1 MAEKSIDLFVI
12 GGGINGAAVAR
23 DAAGRGLSVML
34 AEKGDYACAT
44 SSASSNLIHGGL
56 RYLETYQFGL
66 VRHSLKER
74 KSLLHAAPYLVEPL
88 QFLVPSRD
96 DQKRPAWMVY
106 AGLKLYDLLGG
117 SRSLPASG
125 TLTDAQI
132 DALPRLRRKNL
143 KAVLHYH
150 DCRTDDARLVLALL
164 LDAREHN
171 ADISNYRAVTAID
184 AIEHGYRV
192 AYRQDGVIHT
202 AQARFVVNAAGPWAN
217 TVNGLCSAPPRQH
230 SLRLVRG
237 SHIVLPMPDPA
248 QHTAFTLQ
256 NDDGRV
262 VFTLPWLDEKF
273 LVIGTT
279 DQPHD
284 ADAME
289 ARCTPHERDYLLRAY
304 NRYFSHPG
312 GRAAPEHVV
321 SSWSGVRPLAD
332 DGRGD
337 LSKVTRSAVQT
348 WRRQGNGGIITLY
361 GGKLTTHR
369 DLAETVLRRLS
380 RMGAPVARSWTRNAI
395 LPGGHAAR
403 DQLEKLAQQGPDTIP
418 PSIRL
423 RWAHT
428 YGDRIALL
436 YDRIMK
442 DQYLVREIAPGVPEA
457 ELHHARE
464 DEDAVRA
471 QDFLYRRTKLY
482 MTLSLESQRVIARF
496 FGDRHIS

>member
-1 MAEKSIDLFVI
+1 MAERSVDLFVI

-56 RYLETYQFGL
+56 RYLEAYEFGL

-74 KSLLHAAPYLVEPL
+74 EGLLHAAPYLIEPL
-88 QFLVPSRD
+88 QFLVPLRD
-96 DQKRPAWMVY
+96 DQKRPAWMVH
-106 AGLKLYDLLGG
+106 AGLKIYDLMGG

-125 TLTDAQI
+125 KLSSAEI
-132 DALPRLRRKNL
+132 DALPRLRHEGL

-150 DCRTDDARLVLALL
+150 DCRTDDARLVLAVL
-164 LDAREHN
+164 LDARERG

-184 AIEHGYRV
+184 AVGHGYMV
-192 AYRQDGVIHT
+192 AYLQDGVTRT
-202 AQARFVVNAAGPWAN
+202 AHARFVVNAAGPWAN
-217 TVNGLCSAPPRQH
+217 AVSKLCSAPPRQH
-230 SLRLVRG
+230 DLRLVRG
-237 SHIVLPMPDPA
+237 SHIVLPMPYPA
-248 QHTAFTLQ
+248 HREAFALQ
-256 NDDGRV
+256 NDDRRV
-262 VFTLPWLDEKF
+262 VFTLPWLNGKF

-284 ADAME
+284 TDAME
-289 ARCTPHERDYLLRAY
+289 ARCTPLERDYLLRAY
-304 NRYFSHPG
+304 NRYFSYPG
-312 GRAAPEHVV
+312 SPATSVHVV

-332 DGRGD
+332 DGSGD
-337 LSKVTRSAVQT
+337 PSKVTRSAVQT
-348 WRRQGNGGIITLY
+348 WRRQGNGGILTLY

-369 DLAETVLRRLS
+369 DLAETILRRLA
-380 RMGAPVARSWTRNAI
+380 RMGAPIAHSWTRNAI
-395 LPGGHAAR
+395 LPGGHVPR
-403 DQLEKLAQQGPDTIP
+403 EELEKLAQRGPETVP
-418 PSIRL
+418 ASVRL

-428 YGDRIALL
+428 YGDRITLL
-436 YDRIMK
+436 YDRIEK
-442 DQYLVREIAPGVPEA
+442 DNNLAREITSGVTEA

-482 MTLSLESQRVIARF
+482 MTLSLESQRVIAQF
-496 FGDRHIS
+496 LGDTDID